1 MDIVTYNK
9 KPLFAV
15 CACVFFYTYF
25 FNQHAGVKRIA
36 AHSRRQSQPL
46 WYIYYGELLRI
57 VYVCVMQMFGC
68 M

>member
-36 AHSRRQSQPL
+36 AHSSQRVTGGSRSHCGI
-46 WYIYYGELLRI
+46 YIMVNY
-57 VYVCVMQMFGC
+57 CV
-68 M
+68 